1 MRGVRRVF
9 IRRKKNMAV
18 TVKIKTMEMSTKR
31 CKNDG
36 RFMVPATKISKNRM
50 VLAAKITMKSM
61 KAASFFKDENRL
73 AKDILPLP
81 IIVEGISIVFPK
93 ANSKVSNNY
102 IPYKVPERY
111 ER

>member
-1 MRGVRRVF
+1 
-9 IRRKKNMAV
+9 MA
-18 TVKIKTMEMSTKR
+18 TNVKMKTRDISTNLSR
-31 CKNDG
+31 NIG
-36 RFMVPATKISKNRM
+36 RFVGPAKKRSKNKMVPA
-50 VLAAKITMKSM
+50 AKTMMKSM

-102 IPYKVPERY
+102 IPCKVPE
-111 ER
+111 